1 MWLAIM
7 PDGDSL
13 AASLAPPA
21 VNAHIPLPSA
31 VAGTAVGDSR
41 SDDVSCEHLR
51 LIARRMGRALLRHPQ
66 LTSFHNDPHAMY
78 AALHVFFAQ
87 WSARQQRAAALALS
101 TAEVMSLLQYGESA
115 IRRAAVA
122 GSTLARAQTAAE
134 LVAASPLI
142 AVEALTRELQCLQ
155 VRVVLRP
162 VAEVLELARFLDDVQ
177 RLRTP
182 FGAVNLVH
190 LLAIGASLS
199 PAPDMKTLLLRVA
212 AGLEHHL
219 LCAAIFHEWSLIDKI
234 NSEGLRTLSQA
245 LQQAPCDG
253 QAVDLVASLLATSSM
268 EGLGS
273 GPADP
278 AAVTAAAPGSGM
290 EGSSRRSGSSWYSG
304 VLQEGCGTVSPAA
317 MCDGGSMSSSRK
329 SESPVGVLELV
340 EGSGG
345 EAPGTVDLEFWRRLC
360 S

>member
-1 MWLAIM
+1 M

-13 AASLAPPA
+13 VASLAPPA
-21 VNAHIPLPSA
+21 VNVNIPLPSVDA
-31 VAGTAVGDSR
+31 AATGVSDAR

-51 LIARRMGRALLRHPQ
+51 LIARCMSRTLLRHPQ
-66 LTSFHNDPHAMY
+66 LPSFHNDPRAMY
-78 AALHVFFAQ
+78 TALHDFFTQ

-101 TAEVMSLLQYGESA
+101 TAQVMSLLQYGESA

-142 AVEALTRELQCLQ
+142 AVEALTRELQCLP
-155 VRVVLRP
+155 VRVVLTP
-162 VAEVLELARFLDDVQ
+162 VAEVLELARFLDDAQ
-177 RLRTP
+177 QLRTP

-190 LLAIGASLS
+190 IVAIGASLS

-253 QAVDLVASLLATSSM
+253 QTVDVVASLLATSSI

-278 AAVTAAAPGSGM
+278 AAVTAVAPGSGV
-290 EGSSRRSGSSWYSG
+290 ERSSRRSGSSWYPD
-304 VLQEGCGTVSPAA
+304 VLQERCGTVSPAG
-317 MCDGGSMSSSRK
+317 MCDGGSMSSSKR
-329 SESPVGVLELV
+329 SESPVSVLELV
-340 EGSGG
+340 EGSGD
-345 EAPGTVDLEFWRRLC
+345 EASGTVDLEFWRRLC